1 MESILVAE
9 NSVWHDGC
17 KEAYV
22 KQEKYRKGQMVFWQG
37 DPGDCMYSIR
47 WGRVVVIAN
56 YGEMN
61 EEKLAELGEGDFFG
75 EMGLLDHAPRTATI
89 ISLENNTILHRI
101 DEDEFE
107 QFLRENPARV
117 MDILQNLSHKLR
129 ATTRAYLKICRAV
142 SESVGAQEDEVAEA
156 TTYGFA
162 QNETLKVI
170 HDDVQD
176 TVSDE
181 A

>member
-9 NSVWHDGC
+9 NSVWRDGC

-37 DPGDCMYSIR
+37 DPGDCMYSII
-47 WGRVVVIAN
+47 WGKVAVVAN
-56 YGEMN
+56 YGEVN
-61 EEKLAELGEGDFFG
+61 EEKLAELGEGDYFG
-75 EMGLLDHAPRTATI
+75 EMGLVDHAPRTATVI
-89 ISLENNTILHRI
+89 CLEQGTILNRI
-101 DEDEFE
+101 DEGEFE
-107 QFLRENPARV
+107 EFLRESPNRV

-129 ATTRAYLKICRAV
+129 VTTKEYLKICHAV
-142 SESVGAQEDEVAEA
+142 SESVGAQEDEVAES

-170 HDDVQD
+170 HDDVHD
-176 TVSDE
+176 TVGNE